1 MPEQI
6 AEIAVSGPL
15 RRTFSYSIPT
25 SFGSLEPGQRVL
37 VPFGKQRTTGYYLG
51 KGIAQPDIILKRIQQ
66 KLDETSLIQ
75 PDLFKLC
82 TWMASYYFANPADC
96 LSLALHSADSQNTKR
111 TFIWSDTTAAFKND
125 EIAALFKPG
134 KKLSQATISQINQ
147 SGKQEF
153 KKLFDA
159 GIIREAWGE
168 SKTRNRKDI
177 EKDILDFITPRSDV
191 TTLSPSDEQQHVIK
205 QVTASFGEG
214 FKTFLLHGV
223 TGSGKTLVYCLL
235 CQKLLDQGKN
245 VLVLTPEI
253 ALAGTTLS
261 YFRGFFGDTV
271 TVLHSAMNVR
281 ERRDSWQGIKSGKY
295 RIVIGP
301 RSALFA
307 PLQNPGLIIVD
318 EEHDGSYKQH
328 DPSPRF
334 NGRDAAIMRAKICN
348 VPVLLGSA
356 SPSLESYHHAKTSR
370 YQLLE
375 LTKRPKE
382 RSLPEIKIIDM
393 KTNRIGGNL
402 PFLSF
407 PLKRAVENCLKAD
420 EQIILF
426 LNRRGYSPQLKCTDC
441 GFTPRCPRCEVTLT
455 YHKSGNTLQCH
466 YCGYKEPVLNECP
479 SCKGRD
485 FTHTGA
491 GTQKAEEAVDTLI
504 PDAKIARFDSDSA
517 SGRKHAYELLRD
529 FAARKHN
536 ILLGTQMVTK
546 GLDLPDVTLVGV
558 LSADANLDLPD
569 FRSSEKTFAR
579 LLQVS
584 GRSGRASKPGTVYIQ
599 TWYPEHPVIL
609 LAAQQQY
616 DVFFEQELNARK
628 ALGYP
633 PFSRLINFIISGR
646 IEEKVSSSIVEFREK
661 LEERIKQNNLTVQ
674 ILGPVP
680 CPLYRLKTEYRR
692 HLFIK
697 TNGITKF
704 TQMLTDW
711 EASAPRFGMPS
722 SVKITVDV
730 DPDDMM

>member
-15 RRTFSYSIPT
+15 RRTFSYSIPPSMDT
-25 SFGSLEPGQRVL
+25 LQPGQRVL
-37 VPFGKQRTTGYYLG
+37 VPFGRQRTTGYYLG
-51 KGIAQPDIILKRIQQ
+51 VGTAQPGIELKRIQQ
-66 KLDETSLIQ
+66 KLDDTSLIQ

-82 TWMASYYFANPADC
+82 IWMASYYFANPADC
-96 LSLALHSADSQNTKR
+96 LSLALHSADAESAKR
-111 TFIWSDTTAAFKND
+111 IFIWND
-125 EIAALFKPG
+125 IPVPHTNETIAALCKPG
-134 KKLSQATISQINQ
+134 KKLSPLTITKINKI
-147 SGKQEF
+147 GKQEF
-153 KKLFDA
+153 KKLLTGGF
-159 GIIREAWGE
+159 IREEWDE
-168 SKTRNRKDI
+168 QKVRIQKT

-191 TTLSPSDEQQHVIK
+191 TTLSPSDEQRQAIERIIE
-205 QVTASFGEG
+205 SFGGG

-235 CQKLLDQGKN
+235 CQKLLEQGKN

-261 YFRGFFGDTV
+261 YFRGFFGDAV
-271 TVLHSAMNVR
+271 TVLHSAMSMR
-281 ERRDSWQGIKSGKY
+281 ERRESWQGVKSGKF

-307 PLQNPGLIIVD
+307 PLVNPGLIIVD
-318 EEHDGSYKQH
+318 EEHDSSYKQH

-334 NGRDAAIMRAKICN
+334 NGRDAAIMRGKICN

-356 SPSLESYHHAKTSR
+356 SPSLESYQHAKTGR
-370 YQLLE
+370 YELLE

-382 RSLPEIKIIDM
+382 RTLPVIKIIDM
-393 KTNRIGGNL
+393 KTNRLGRHL
-402 PFLSF
+402 LFLSF
-407 PLKRAVENCLKAD
+407 PLKREIERCLQSD
-420 EQIILF
+420 EQVILF
-426 LNRRGYSPQLKCTDC
+426 LNRRGYSPQLKCADC
-441 GFTPRCPRCEVTLT
+441 GYTPRCKRCEVTLT
-455 YHKSGNTLQCH
+455 YHKSGNSLQCH
-466 YCGYKEPVLNECP
+466 YCGYKEKVYNECP
-479 SCKGRD
+479 SCHGRE
-485 FTHTGA
+485 FSHTGA
-491 GTQKAEEAVDTLI
+491 GTQKAEEAVDSLI
-504 PDAKIARFDSDSA
+504 ADAKIARFDSDSA
-517 SGRKHAYELLRD
+517 SGRKHAYVLLRD

-579 LLQVS
+579 LLQVA
-584 GRSGRASKPGTVYIQ
+584 GRSGRASKPGTVFIQ
-599 TWYPEHPVIL
+599 TWYPEHPVIM
-609 LAAQQQY
+609 LAAKQQY
-616 DVFFEQELNARK
+616 DTFFDQELQTRK

-633 PFSRLINFIISGR
+633 PFSRLVNFIISGR
-646 IEEKVSSSIVEFREK
+646 AEDKVNSAIVDFRIA
-661 LEERIKQNNLTVQ
+661 LEERIKKSNVSTQ

-697 TNGITKF
+697 TNAITKF

-711 EASAPRFGMPS
+711 EASVPRFGMPS
-722 SVKITVDV
+722 SVKIVVDV